1 MCDSPFPAHCSG
13 PSHFLGEFVAEEPHR
28 RPSAKGWRWGKWAWR
43 WRASKWGRRSTS
55 RTDGWG
61 WWRWSPPR
69 CPTCQPGHGGKHLEE
84 KKKNISI
91 LSGYNLLFMK
101 FCFLVPHWKHT
112 PLMLAFMPPPPE
124 PWECPCPPCP
134 CPPCPCPCPPWEWP
148 WPPWLCSL
156 WEWPWCEWPWSLD
169 EQLLPPCEWA
179 WLKAQIPTRLTSKP
193 PTDTG
198 CRRQKQHPEFRPSI
212 NHLAI
217 TRWFVDHLA
226 EASSLRAH
234 VWMRQWSWAGYPDGI
249 WLRTQGHAVVV
260 TCESSSMS

>member
-1 MCDSPFPAHCSG
+1 MEVNTWKKRKKHQHFIWLQPPFHEV
-13 PSHFLGEFVAEEPHR
+13 L
-28 RPSAKGWRWGKWAWR
+28 
-43 WRASKWGRRSTS
+43 
-55 RTDGWG
+55 
-61 WWRWSPPR
+61 
-69 CPTCQPGHGGKHLEE
+69 
-84 KKKNISI
+84 
-91 LSGYNLLFMK
+91 
-101 FCFLVPHWKHT
+101 FLVPHWKHT

-134 CPPCPCPCPPWEWP
+134 CPCPPWEWP

-156 WEWPWCEWPWSLD
+156 WEWPWWEWPWSLD

-212 NHLAI
+212 NLLAI
-217 TRWFVDHLA
+217 TCWFVGYLA

-234 VWMRQWSWAGYPDGI
+234 VWMRQWSWGGYPDGI

-260 TCESSSMS
+260 TCESSNMS